1 MADLSFEITS
11 EEYCGQQQEANPLN
25 VELFRAAQEGN
36 LVALKKALEK
46 GANPNFI
53 DQHEEG
59 NPSSLHQV
67 VKIED
72 ETTRVEC
79 TRLLLEKGAET
90 SLQLISS
97 RNTPLHEG
105 LFTLSSVFEMN
116 LFSMFTYHVYRKSTI
131 LSQPLPMVLRKLF
144 EF

>member
-1 MADLSFEITS
+1 MTSTASFETIS
-11 EEYCGQQQEANPLN
+11 EDYCGYQQEASALN
-25 VELFRAAQEGN
+25 VQLFQAAQKGDID
-36 LVALKKALEK
+36 VLKRALEK

-59 NPSSLHQV
+59 NPVALHEAV
-67 VKIED
+67 RIEN
-72 ETTRVEC
+72 EATSIEC

-105 LFTLSSVFEMN
+105 TWSNPVRS
-116 LFSMFTYHVYRKSTI
+116 RG
-131 LSQPLPMVLRKLF
+131 
-144 EF
+144 